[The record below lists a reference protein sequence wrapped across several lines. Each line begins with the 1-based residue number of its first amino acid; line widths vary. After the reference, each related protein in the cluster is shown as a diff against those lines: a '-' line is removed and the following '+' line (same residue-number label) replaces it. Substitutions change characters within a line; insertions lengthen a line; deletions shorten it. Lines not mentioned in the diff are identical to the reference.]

1 MAEPWQ
7 LLLVDDHP
15 MLRRGLCQLLAG
27 DTRFLPPWESGNGP
41 EALALLA
48 RQQPDLVLLD
58 LNMRPLSG
66 LDTLRAI
73 RRDFPDLKVVMF
85 TVSDHPRDVQ
95 AVLDAGADGYLV
107 KDSEPEELVEGLAE
121 VMAGL
126 SVITP
131 RLETALAEAEVNWA
145 TNLTPR
151 ERQIAELIAEGKSN
165 KAIGEALFIS
175 EGTAKVHV
183 KNLMRKTGC
192 HSRVELAIM
201 VRGG

>member
-1 MAEPWQ
+1 MAESWQ

-15 MLRRGLCQLLAG
+15 MLRRGLCQLLEG
-27 DTRFLPPWESGNGP
+27 DPRFLAPWEAGNGP

-73 RRDFPDLKVVMF
+73 RRDFPELKVVMF

-95 AVLDAGADGYLV
+95 AVLDAGANGYLI
-107 KDSEPEELVEGLAE
+107 KDSEPEELVEGLAQ
-121 VMAGL
+121 VMGGAAVL
-126 SVITP
+126 TD
-131 RLETALAEAEVNWA
+131 RLEASLAEVEESWA
-145 TNLTPR
+145 AQLTPR

-192 HSRVELAIM
+192 HSRVELAIK
-201 VRGG
+201 VREG

>member
-15 MLRRGLCQLLAG
+15 MLRRGLCQLLGG
-27 DTRFLPPWESGNGP
+27 DPRFQPPWEAGNGH

-66 LDTLRAI
+66 LDTLTAI
-73 RRDFPDLKVVMF
+73 RRDFPQLKVVMF

-95 AVLDAGADGYLV
+95 SVLNAGADGYLV
-107 KDSEPEELVEGLAE
+107 KDSEPEELVEGLAR
-121 VMAGL
+121 VLAGA

-131 RLETALAEAEVNWA
+131 RLEAALAEAEAGWA
-145 TNLTPR
+145 AQLTPR

-192 HSRVELAIM
+192 HSRVELALM
-201 VRGG
+201 VREG